1 MADQLSK
8 EELELQEEAIA
19 FARKNKK
26 KIGRRLTDTSRF
38 APEKE
43 PVTVF
48 MAGCPGA
55 GKTEASIELIDSVKD
70 GDGEILRIDPDELR
84 SELPG
89 YTGDNSWL
97 FQGGVSILVEKV
109 VDLALKQ
116 RQTFLLDGTLARY
129 EVARRNVERCLNKGR
144 FVQILHV
151 YQEPLQAWEFVQAR
165 EAKEGRRI
173 LSEDF
178 IDQYFTARDVVNRL
192 KDEFPDIR
200 VDLLLKN
207 RDGSHRFYKANVERI
222 DNYIPE
228 KYSRADLERMLG
240 LE

>member
-1 MADQLSK
+1 MADKLSQK
-8 EELELQEEAIA
+8 ELELQEEAIA

-26 KIGRRLTDTSRF
+26 KIGKRLTDTSRF
-38 APEKE
+38 VPERD

-70 GDGEILRIDPDELR
+70 GGGEILRIDPDELR

-89 YTGDNSWL
+89 YSGGNSWL

-109 VDLALKQ
+109 IDLALKQ
-116 RQTFLLDGTLARY
+116 GQTFLLDGTLARY
-129 EVARRNVERCLNKGR
+129 EVARRNIERCLNKGR
-144 FVQILHV
+144 LVQILYV
-151 YQEPLQAWEFVQAR
+151 YQEPIQAWEFVQAR
-165 EAKEGRRI
+165 EAREGRRI
-173 LSEDF
+173 LLNDF
-178 IDQYFTARDVVNRL
+178 INQYFTAREVVNRL
-192 KDEFPDIR
+192 KVEYPDIR

-240 LE
+240 LD

>member
-1 MADQLSK
+1 MTKQLSK

-19 FARKNKK
+19 FARKHKK

-38 APEKE
+38 VPEKE

-70 GDGEILRIDPDELR
+70 GGGEILRIDPDELR

-109 VDLALKQ
+109 LDLALKQ
-116 RQTFLLDGTLARY
+116 RQTFLLDGTLARFGSG
-129 EVARRNVERCLNKGR
+129 AT
-144 FVQILHV
+144 
-151 YQEPLQAWEFVQAR
+151 
-165 EAKEGRRI
+165 
-173 LSEDF
+173 
-178 IDQYFTARDVVNRL
+178 QY
-192 KDEFPDIR
+192 
-200 VDLLLKN
+200 
-207 RDGSHRFYKANVERI
+207 
-222 DNYIPE
+222 
-228 KYSRADLERMLG
+228 
-240 LE
+240 